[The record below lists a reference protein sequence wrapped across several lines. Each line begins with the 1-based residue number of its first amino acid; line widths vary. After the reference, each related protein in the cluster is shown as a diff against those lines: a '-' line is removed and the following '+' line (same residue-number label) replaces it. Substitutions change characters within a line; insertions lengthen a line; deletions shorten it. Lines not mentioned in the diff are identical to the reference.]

1 MSSVRRRLLALSAS
15 ASLPRASCRGFE
27 EAVEVSGFR
36 DERLCVVAPP
46 PLRGML
52 YVFVLYQVL
61 DGRPVDLDVSSEL
74 EFEV

>member
-1 MSSVRRRLLALSAS
+1 
-15 ASLPRASCRGFE
+15 
-27 EAVEVSGFR
+27 
-36 DERLCVVAPP
+36 VAPP